1 MNSCLQDMEQT
12 VTTTNIFIQKRI
24 LNAPVI
30 AVSYQQLTNE
40 GKNRSKHHKRISE
53 QKKRREMQIQTK
65 DVQK

>member
-30 AVSYQQLTNE
+30 AVSYQKLTNE